1 MRLMKE
7 SELSATHCRRDWHR
21 KCNRQSHKSRQW
33 RTKMEKVSS
42 TSNLE
47 TATKMYR
54 KQYCRPVLNVTLLVL
69 QTPAFFTEGGHSLV
83 GEDIFRNALKKTL
96 RPLKRGNI
104 VEETFPER
112 PFAHMQHLLRERVL
126 LPEKQKRVSELLQK
140 QFFRKK
146 CGLCAECGNGETLLR
161 EHFT

>member
-83 GEDIFRNALKKTL
+83 GEDIFRNALKKIL

-126 LPEKQKRVSELLQK
+126 LPRNKNVFLNFCRNNFSARNVACVRS
-140 QFFRKK
+140 
-146 CGLCAECGNGETLLR
+146 AEMGKHC
-161 EHFT
+161 